1 MAQQLSIPI
10 QPVENPILCSP
21 YKEPDQHWLYDTKTG
36 VPTKTQGRRPA
47 SYWFKSERTGS
58 AQQQLSFVAEEE
70 RDDLPLVN
78 ALREDVRRWRT
89 SGWENASETTKKL
102 LRHWWRKDRGR
113 RLFFCQ
119 VEAVETIIYLREIL
133 ALGKKPR
140 WTPKLTLDDFN
151 TLSQG
156 RNPRPQE
163 LVSKVALHPKLAD
176 IPNEAGV
183 KAINRYACK
192 MATGSG
198 KTVVMAMLIS
208 WAFCNRGTK
217 PGDPRFPRRTLI
229 VCPNLTIKERLSVL
243 RPGDPNNYYEQF
255 DIVPS
260 SLRPELAKGKV
271 LVTNW
276 HWLAPEA
283 EVQNVGG
290 APIMKLGAESPEAF
304 ARNRLGDLWDDEPL
318 MVLNDEG
325 HHAYRPA
332 PVGENEELT
341 AEEKADREE
350 ATVWVSGLD
359 KINAACGIGICVDLS
374 ATPFY
379 IHGSGYP
386 EGSPFPWVVSDF
398 SLVDAI
404 ESGITKIPR
413 LPAMD
418 NTGRPDP
425 KYFKLWEHITRD
437 LTAGEKLTGGKP
449 KPEVVYR
456 KAEDALLTLAG
467 EWKQKFDQVASSA
480 PGQDRTPPVM
490 IVVCDNTDIAKQFY
504 RAISG
509 EELIEADEPDEDEDD
524 KHETPKRRKKK
535 QKAQKHYGTGLP
547 GFPELWN
554 RKGAEVTLRIDSN
567 LLAATESE
575 DPNATKK
582 DAAEELRKIV
592 SSVGRAGEAGEHIRC
607 VVSVNMLSEGWDANN
622 VTHILGLRAFHSQL
636 LCEQVVGRG
645 LRRMDYTPDPETGLL
660 TAEYVDIF
668 GVPFSLI
675 PFKGREPGG
684 GTPPDDRPKH
694 EVMALPE
701 RKAYEIRFPIV
712 EGYVVALKRNLIT
725 ADVNSVERT
734 ALDAWSTPTAAFV
747 RPQVGY
753 QIGHPGAHGGF
764 GYELVDRQEYY
775 DSIHPQT
782 IAFEIAREIVRALTE
797 ASHPGK
803 ERLRRESR
811 SELFP
816 QVLRIVQDYIRE
828 RVVFNGLHPCE
839 VGLQTYA
846 LRIIGLLIAAITPD
860 EGKGEAPL
868 LPRLNRYKPI
878 GSTESVRFKTVKPV
892 QMTGASHLNF
902 VACDTHSWEQAA
914 MFQFENLAQKGIVYC
929 YAKNDR
935 LEFNIPYELYGI
947 PHVYEPDFIV
957 RLRNSVNVVL
967 EIKGKQHEDT
977 DAKHQAAKRWV
988 SAVNNWGR
996 LGEWDFLVCR
1006 EPQRLAEG
1014 FTTLVAARRERIRA
1028 VAADL
1033 QAQAEG
1039 EVSRLRALGWTQADF
1054 ARSLK
1059 KLLETGRSD

>member
-1 MAQQLSIPI
+1 MVSQVSIPI

-21 YKEPDQHWLYDTKTG
+21 YREPDQHWLYDTQTG
-36 VPTKTQGRRPA
+36 VPTKSPGRRLA
-47 SYWFKSERTGS
+47 SYWFKNQRTGS
-58 AQQQLSFVAEEE
+58 AQQQMSFLAEEE

-78 ALREDVRRWRT
+78 ALRDDVRRWRMA
-89 SGWENASETTKKL
+89 GWENASETTKKL
-102 LRHWWRKDRGR
+102 LRHWWREDRGR

-140 WTPKLTLDDFN
+140 WTPKLTMDDFN
-151 TLSQG
+151 TLCQG
-156 RNPRPQE
+156 KNPRPE
-163 LVSKVALHPKLAD
+163 EWVASVAQHPKLAD

-183 KAINRYACK
+183 KAIHRYACK

-217 PGDPRFPRRTLI
+217 PGDPRFPRRAL
-229 VCPNLTIKERLSVL
+229 VLCPNLTIKERLNVL
-243 RPGDPNNYYEQF
+243 RPGDPKNYYEMF

-260 SLRPELAKGKV
+260 TLRTELAKGKV

-283 EVQNVGG
+283 DVQKVGG
-290 APIMKLGAESPEAF
+290 VPIAKLGPESNEAF
-304 ARNRLGDLWDDEPL
+304 ARSRLGDLWDDEPL

-332 PVGENEELT
+332 PVPEGVTLT
-341 AEEKADREE
+341 TEEKADREE

-359 KINAACGIGICVDLS
+359 KINAACGIGICVDMS

-379 IHGSGYP
+379 LHGSGYP
-386 EGSPFPWVVSDF
+386 EGSPFPWIVSDF

-413 LPAMD
+413 LPAID

-425 KYFKLWEHITRD
+425 KYFKLWDHITRD
-437 LTAGEKLTGGKP
+437 LRSGEKFTGGKP
-449 KPEVVYR
+449 KPAVVYR

-467 EWKQKFDQVASSA
+467 EWRQKLEQVTTSA

-490 IVVCDNTDIAKQFY
+490 IVVCDNTDIAKEFY

-509 EELIEADEPDEDEDD
+509 EEIIEADVPDENDDDDEA
-524 KHETPKRRKKK
+524 PKRREKKG
-535 QKAQKHYGTGLP
+535 KAKKHYGAGLS

-554 RKGAEVTLRIDSN
+554 REGAEVTLRIDSK
-567 LLAATESE
+567 LLAAAESE
-575 DPNATKK
+575 DPSTSKK
-582 DAAEELRKIV
+582 EAAEELRKIV
-592 SSVGRAGEAGEHIRC
+592 STVGRVGEAGEYIRC

-645 LRRMDYTPDPETGLL
+645 LRRMDYTPDPLTGRL

-684 GTPPDDRPKH
+684 GAPPEDRPKH

-701 RKAYEIRFPIV
+701 RKAFEVRFPVV
-712 EGYVVALKRNLIT
+712 EGYVVSLKRDLVT
-725 ADVNSVERT
+725 ADVSKVEQT
-734 ALDAWSTPTAAFV
+734 KLDPWTTPTAAFV

-753 QIGHPGAHGGF
+753 QIGHASAHSGF
-764 GYELVDRQEYY
+764 GFDLVDRQEYY
-775 DSIHPQT
+775 DSVHPQT
-782 IAFEIAREIVRALTE
+782 IEFEITREIVRALTD
-797 ASHPGK
+797 ATHPGK
-803 ERLRRESR
+803 ERRRRESR
-811 SELFP
+811 SALFP
-816 QVLRIVQDYIRE
+816 QVLRIVQSYIRE
-828 RVVFNGLHPCE
+828 RVELNGLNPCE
-839 VGLQTYA
+839 VGLQTYTQ
-846 LRIIGLLIAAITPD
+846 RIIGLLIAAITPD
-860 EGKGEAPL
+860 DGKGEAPL
-868 LPRLNRYKPI
+868 LPRLNRSRPI
-878 GSTESVRFKTVKPV
+878 DSTERIRFKTVKPV
-892 QMTGASHLNF
+892 QMTAASHLNF
-902 VACDTHSWEQAA
+902 VACDTNSWEQAA
-914 MFQFENLAQKGIVYC
+914 TFQLEKLAKEGLVFC
-929 YAKNDR
+929 YARNDH
-935 LEFNIPYELYGI
+935 LEFNIPYELYGN
-947 PHVYEPDFIV
+947 PLVYEPDFIV
-957 RLRNSVNVVL
+957 RLRNSMNVVL
-967 EIKGKQHEDT
+967 EIKGKQYEDT

-988 SAVNNWGR
+988 AAVNHWGR

-1006 EPQRLAEG
+1006 EPQRLSEEFAK
-1014 FTTLVAARRERIRA
+1014 LVATRNERIH
-1028 VAADL
+1028 AAAAAL
-1033 QAQAEG
+1033 REQAEA
-1039 EVSRLRALGWTQADF
+1039 EVERLRSLGWTQADF
-1054 ARSLK
+1054 AHALNE
-1059 KLLETGRSD
+1059 LLDPKGPE

>member
-1 MAQQLSIPI
+1 M
-10 QPVENPILCSP
+10 
-21 YKEPDQHWLYDTKTG
+21 
-36 VPTKTQGRRPA
+36 
-47 SYWFKSERTGS
+47 
-58 AQQQLSFVAEEE
+58 SFLAEEE
-70 RDDLPLVN
+70 REDLPLVN
-78 ALREDVRRWRT
+78 ALRDDVRRWRA

-102 LRHWWRKDRGR
+102 LRHWWREDRGR

-119 VEAVETIIYLREIL
+119 VEAAETVIYLREIL
-133 ALGKKPR
+133 AVGKKPR
-140 WTPKLTLDDFN
+140 WTPKLTQEDFN
-151 TLSQG
+151 TLNQG
-156 RNPRPQE
+156 RNPRPQDW
-163 LVSKVALHPKLAD
+163 VAKLAQHPKLAD

-217 PGDPRFPRRTLI
+217 PGDPRYPRRALV
-229 VCPNLTIKERLSVL
+229 VCPNLTIKERLNVL
-243 RPGDPNNYYEQF
+243 RPGDPHNYYEQF

-260 SLRPELAKGKV
+260 SLRPELSKGKV

-290 APIMKLGAESPEAF
+290 APIVKLGAESAEAF
-304 ARNRLGDLWDDEPL
+304 AQNRLGNLWDEEPL

-332 PVGENEELT
+332 LVGEDVKLT
-341 AEEKADREE
+341 AEEKADLEE

-359 KINAACGIGICVDLS
+359 KINSACGIGICVDMS

-386 EGSPFPWVVSDF
+386 EGSPFPWIVSDF

-404 ESGITKIPR
+404 ESGITKVPR

-437 LTAGEKLTGGKP
+437 LRAGEKLTGGKP
-449 KPEVVYR
+449 KPAVIYR

-467 EWKQKFDQVASSA
+467 EWKQKLEQVTLSA

-490 IVVCDNTDIAKQFY
+490 ILVCDNTDIAKEFY

-509 EELIEADEPDEDEDD
+509 EELIEADVPDEDEDD
-524 KHETPKRRKKK
+524 EDDAPRRRKKK
-535 QKAQKHYGTGLP
+535 QKAQKHYGTGLQ

-554 RKGAEVTLRIDSN
+554 RKGAEVTLRIDSK
-567 LLAATESE
+567 LLAAAESE
-575 DPNATKK
+575 DPNATRKE
-582 DAAEELRKIV
+582 AAEELRKIV
-592 SSVGRAGEAGEHIRC
+592 STVGRPGEAGEHIRC

-645 LRRMDYTPDPETGLL
+645 LRRMDYVAMPDERGELMLSP
-660 TAEYVDIF
+660 EYVDIF

-675 PFKGREPGG
+675 PFKGRPPGDPP
-684 GTPPDDRPKH
+684 PPDDRPKH

-701 RKAYEIRFPIV
+701 RKAFEIRFPVV
-712 EGYVVALKRNLIT
+712 EGYVVSLKRNLLT
-725 ADVNSVERT
+725 CDVRNVEKT
-734 ALDAWSTPTAAFV
+734 GLDAWSTPTDAFV

-753 QIGHPGAHGGF
+753 QIGHPSSHGGF
-764 GYELVDRQEYY
+764 GFELVNRQTYY
-775 DSIHPQT
+775 DSVHLQT
-782 IAFEIAREIVRALTE
+782 IQFEIAREIVRALTE
-797 ASHPGK
+797 AAHPGK

-811 SELFP
+811 SALFP
-816 QVLRIVQDYIRE
+816 QVLRIVQEYIGTPE
-828 RVVFNGLHPCE
+828 TTSRVDFNGLHPSE

-846 LRIIGLLIAAITPD
+846 QRIIGLLIAGIAPD
-860 EGKGEAPL
+860 DGKGESPL

-878 GSTESVRFKTVKPV
+878 GSTENVHFKTVKPV

-902 VACDTHSWEQAA
+902 VACDTGSWEQAA
-914 MFQFENLAQKGIVYC
+914 TFQLEKLAKEGIVFC
-929 YAKNDR
+929 YVRNDR
-935 LEFNIPYELYGI
+935 LEFNIPYELYGN

-967 EIKGKQHEDT
+967 EIKGKQQEDT
-977 DAKHQAAKRWV
+977 DAKHQAAKRWI
-988 SAVNNWGR
+988 SAVNHWGR

-1006 EPQRLAEG
+1006 EPQRLAEA
-1014 FTTLVAARRERIRA
+1014 FTSLVTARNERVQA
-1028 VAADL
+1028 VAAEL
-1033 QAQAEG
+1033 QTRAEA
-1039 EVSRLRALGWTQADF
+1039 ELERLRSLGWKQTDF
-1054 ARSLK
+1054 ARALK
-1059 KLLETGRSD
+1059 ELLETRGGN

>member
-1 MAQQLSIPI
+1 MSDEPIPI

-36 VPTKTQGRRPA
+36 IPSKTPGRRPA
-47 SYWFKSERTGS
+47 SYWFKTERTGG
-58 AQQQLSFVAEEE
+58 AQRDLFAEEE

-78 ALREDVRRWRT
+78 ALRDDVRRWRE

-102 LRHWWRKDRGR
+102 LRHWWREDRGR

-140 WTPKLTLDDFN
+140 WTPKLTLEDFS

-156 RNPRPQE
+156 KNPRPNDW
-163 LVSKVALHPKLAD
+163 VAQVAQHPKLAD

-183 KAINRYACK
+183 KAIHRYACK

-217 PGDPRFPRRTLI
+217 PGDPRFPRRAL
-229 VCPNLTIKERLSVL
+229 VLCPNLTIKERLNVL
-243 RPGDPNNYYEQF
+243 RPGDPNNYFEMF

-283 EVQNVGG
+283 EVQKVGG
-290 APIMKLGAESPEAF
+290 APIVKLGAESAEAF

-332 PVGENEELT
+332 PVSEEVKLT

-379 IHGSGYP
+379 LHGSGYP
-386 EGSPFPWVVSDF
+386 EGSPFPWIVSDF

-413 LPAMD
+413 LPAID
-418 NTGRPDP
+418 NTGKPDP

-437 LTAGEKLTGGKP
+437 LKSGEKLTGGKP
-449 KPEVVYR
+449 KPAVIYR
-456 KAEDALLTLAG
+456 KAQDALLTLAG
-467 EWKQKFDQVASSA
+467 EWKQKFEQVRSSA

-490 IVVCDNTDIAKQFY
+490 IVVCDNTEIAEEFY
-504 RAISG
+504 RRISG
-509 EELIEADEPDEDEDD
+509 EEIIEADVESEDDDEDD
-524 KHETPKRRKKK
+524 SVKKRRKKP
-535 QKAQKHYGTGLP
+535 KASKKYGNGEV
-547 GFPELWN
+547 FPELLSN
-554 RKGAEVTLRIDSN
+554 RAGAEVTLRIDSK
-567 LLAATESE
+567 LLAAAESE
-575 DPNATKK
+575 DPNTTKK
-582 DAAEELRKIV
+582 EAAEELRKIV
-592 SSVGRAGEAGEHIRC
+592 STVGRPGEAGEHIRC

-622 VTHILGLRAFHSQL
+622 VTHILGLRAFRSQL

-684 GTPPDDRPKH
+684 GPPPEDRPKH

-701 RKAYEIRFPIV
+701 RKAYEIRFPVV
-712 EGYVVALKRNLIT
+712 EGYVVSLKRNLVT
-725 ADVNSVERT
+725 AAVEKIERT
-734 ALDAWSTPTAAFV
+734 SLDAWNVPTAAFV

-753 QIGHPGAHGGF
+753 QIGHPGSHGGF
-764 GYELVDRQEYY
+764 GFDMVDRQAYY
-775 DSIHPQT
+775 DSVHPQT
-782 IAFEIAREIVRALTE
+782 IEFEITREIVRALTE
-797 ASHPGK
+797 AAHPGK

-811 SELFP
+811 GALFP
-816 QVLRIVQDYIRE
+816 QVLRIVQSYVRE
-828 RVVFNGLHPCE
+828 RVDLNGLNPCE
-839 VGLQTYA
+839 VGLETYA
-846 LRIIGLLIAAITPD
+846 QRIISLLTAAITPD
-860 EGKGEAPL
+860 DGKGEAPL
-868 LPRLNRYKPI
+868 LPRLNRYNPI
-878 GSTESVRFKTVKPV
+878 DSTARVRFKTVKPV
-892 QMTGASHLNF
+892 QATLVSHLNF
-902 VACDTHSWEQAA
+902 VACDTDSWEQAA
-914 MFQFENLAQKGIVYC
+914 TFQLEKLAKEGVVYC
-929 YAKNDR
+929 YARNDR
-935 LEFNIPYELYGI
+935 LEFNIPYELYGN

-957 RLRNSVNVVL
+957 RLRNAVNVVL
-967 EIKGKQHEDT
+967 EVKGKGREDT

-988 SAVNNWGR
+988 SAVNHWGR
-996 LGEWDFLVCR
+996 LGEWDFMVCR
-1006 EPQRLAEG
+1006 EPQRLSEKFAK
-1014 FTTLVAARRERIRA
+1014 LVTARNERISA
-1028 VAADL
+1028 LAAEL
-1033 QAQAEG
+1033 QAQAET
-1039 EVSRLRALGWTQADF
+1039 EVGRLRSLGWNQADF
-1054 ARSLK
+1054 ARALK
-1059 KLLETGRSD
+1059 ELLETP

>member
-21 YKEPDQHWLYDTKTG
+21 YKEPEQHWLYDTRTG
-36 VPTKTQGRRPA
+36 IPTKTPGRRPA
-47 SYWFKSERTGS
+47 SYWFKSERSGS
-58 AQQQLSFVAEEE
+58 AQQQMSFLAEEE

-78 ALREDVRRWRT
+78 ALRDDVRRWRAT
-89 SGWENASETTKKL
+89 GWESASETTKKL
-102 LRHWWRKDRGR
+102 LRHWWREDRAR

-140 WTPKLTLDDFN
+140 WTPKLTLEDFN

-156 RNPRPQE
+156 RNPRPLE
-163 LVSKVALHPKLAD
+163 WVAKVAQHPKLAD
-176 IPNEAGV
+176 IPNEPGA
-183 KAINRYACK
+183 KMISRYACK

-217 PGDPRFPRRTLI
+217 PGDPRFPRRALI
-229 VCPNLTIKERLSVL
+229 VCPNLTIKERLNVL
-243 RPGDPNNYYEQF
+243 RPGDSNNYYEQF

-260 SLRPELAKGKV
+260 TLRPDLAKGKV

-276 HWLAPEA
+276 HWLAPEP

-290 APIMKLGAESPEAF
+290 APIVKLGPESAEAF

-318 MVLNDEG
+318 LVLNDEG

-332 PVGENEELT
+332 PVGHDVKLT

-359 KINAACGIGICVDLS
+359 KINAACGIAICVDMS

-386 EGSPFPWVVSDF
+386 EGSPFPWIVSDF

-437 LTAGEKLTGGKP
+437 LKAGEKLTGGKP
-449 KPEVVYR
+449 KPAVVYR

-467 EWKQKFDQVASSA
+467 EWKQKLEQVASSA

-490 IVVCDNTDIAKQFY
+490 IVVCDNTDIAKEFY
-504 RAISG
+504 RSISG
-509 EELIEADEPDEDEDD
+509 EELIEADVPEDDEDD
-524 KHETPKRRKKK
+524 EGEAPKRKKRKLKP
-535 QKAQKHYGTGLP
+535 QKNYGAGLQ

-554 RKGAEVTLRIDSN
+554 RKEAEVTLRIDSN
-567 LLAATESE
+567 LLAAAESE

-582 DAAEELRKIV
+582 EAAEELRKIV
-592 SSVGRAGEAGEHIRC
+592 STVGRPGEPGENIRC

-645 LRRMDYTPDPETGLL
+645 LRRMDYVAMPDERGELMLSP
-660 TAEYVDIF
+660 EYVDIF

-675 PFKGREPGG
+675 PFKGREPGQG
-684 GTPPDDRPKH
+684 VQADDRPKH

-701 RKAYEIRFPIV
+701 RKAFEIRFPVV
-712 EGYVVALKRNLIT
+712 EGYVVSLSRNLVT
-725 ADVNSVERT
+725 ADVGNIERT
-734 ALDAWSTPTAAFV
+734 SLDAWTTPTAAFV

-753 QIGHPGAHGGF
+753 QIGHPSAHGGF
-764 GYELVDRQEYY
+764 GFEIVDRQMYY
-775 DSIHPQT
+775 NSIHPQT
-782 IAFEIAREIVRALTE
+782 IEFEITREIIRALST
-797 ASHPGK
+797 AAHPGR
-803 ERLRRESR
+803 ERLRSESR
-811 SELFP
+811 AALFP
-816 QVLRIVQDYIRE
+816 QVLRIVHTYIRD
-828 RVVFNGLHPCE
+828 RVDFNGLHACE

-846 LRIIGLLIAAITPD
+846 QRIIGLLIAAIKPD
-860 EGKGEAPL
+860 DTQGEAPL

-878 GSTESVRFKTVKPV
+878 ESTERVHFKTVKPV
-892 QMTGASHLNF
+892 LMTGASHLNF
-902 VACDTHSWEQAA
+902 VACDTNSWEQAA
-914 MFQFENLAQKGIVYC
+914 TFQLERLAKEGVVLC
-929 YAKNDR
+929 YARNDR
-935 LEFNIPYELYGI
+935 LEFNIPYELYGN
-947 PHVYEPDFIV
+947 PQVYEPDFIV
-957 RLRNSVNVVL
+957 RLRNSVHVVL
-967 EIKGKQHEDT
+967 EIKGQQHEDT
-977 DAKHQAAKRWV
+977 DAKHQAAKRWI
-988 SAVNNWGR
+988 SAVNHWGR

-1006 EPQRLAEG
+1006 DPQLLAEG
-1014 FTTLVAARRERIRA
+1014 LGKLVTDRHEQI
-1028 VAADL
+1028 
-1033 QAQAEG
+1033 
-1039 EVSRLRALGWTQADF
+1039 S
-1054 ARSLK
+1054 
-1059 KLLETGRSD
+1059 

>member
-1 MAQQLSIPI
+1 MPENPIPI
-10 QPVENPILCSP
+10 QPVDNPILCSP
-21 YKEPDQHWLYDTKTG
+21 YKVPDQHWLYDTRTGIPSKT
-36 VPTKTQGRRPA
+36 PGRRPA
-47 SYWFKSERTGS
+47 SYWFKAERTGS
-58 AQQQLSFVAEEE
+58 SQMSLLAEEE

-78 ALREDVRRWRT
+78 ALRDDVQRWRE

-102 LRHWWRKDRGR
+102 LRHWWREDRTR

-119 VEAVETIIYLREIL
+119 LEAVETIIYLQEIL

-140 WTPKLTLDDFN
+140 WTPKLTLEDFSA
-151 TLSQG
+151 LSHG
-156 RNPRPQE
+156 RNPRPLE
-163 LVSKVALHPKLAD
+163 WMAKVAQHPKLAD
-176 IPNEAGV
+176 YPNEAGLNP
-183 KAINRYACK
+183 IPRYACK

-217 PGDPRFPRRTLI
+217 PGDPRYPRRALV

-243 RPGDPNNYYEQF
+243 RPGDPNSYYEIF

-276 HWLAPEA
+276 HWLSPEA

-290 APIMKLGAESPEAF
+290 APIVKLGPESAEAF
-304 ARNRLGDLWDDEPL
+304 TRNRLGDLWDEEPL
-318 MVLNDEG
+318 MVFNDEG

-332 PVGENEELT
+332 PVTEDVKLT

-359 KINAACGIGICVDLS
+359 KINAACGIRICLDLS

-386 EGSPFPWVVSDF
+386 EGSPFPWIVSDF

-413 LPAMD
+413 LPALD

-437 LTAGEKLTGGKP
+437 LKPGERLTGGKP
-449 KPEVVYR
+449 KPAVIYR
-456 KAEDALLTLAG
+456 KAEDALLTLAS
-467 EWKQKFDQVASSA
+467 EWKQKLDQVTLSA

-490 IVVCDNTDIAKQFY
+490 IVVCDNTDIAEHFY
-504 RAISG
+504 RSISG
-509 EELIEADEPDEDEDD
+509 EELIKADIPDDEDED
-524 KHETPKRRKKK
+524 ETPKRRKKK
-535 QKAQKHYGTGLP
+535 AKTQKQYGAGLQ
-547 GFPELWN
+547 GFPQLWN
-554 RKGAEVTLRIDSN
+554 RQGAEVTLRIDSN
-567 LLAATESE
+567 LLAAAESE
-575 DPNATKK
+575 DPKATKK
-582 DAAEELRKIV
+582 EAAEELRKVV
-592 SSVGRAGEAGEHIRC
+592 STVGKPGEAGENIRC

-684 GTPPDDRPKH
+684 AAPSEDRPKH

-701 RKAYEIRFPIV
+701 RKTFEIRFPIV
-712 EGYVVALKRNLIT
+712 EGYVVSLNRNLVT
-725 ADVNSVERT
+725 CDVSKVERT
-734 ALDAWSTPTAAFV
+734 SLDPWNTPTDAFV

-753 QIGHPGAHGGF
+753 QIGHPSAHGGF
-764 GYELVDRQEYY
+764 DFELVNRQTYY
-775 DSIHPQT
+775 DSVHPQT
-782 IAFEIAREIVRALTE
+782 IEFEIAREIIRALTE
-797 ASHPGK
+797 AAHPGK

-811 SELFP
+811 TALFP
-816 QVLRIVQDYIRE
+816 QVLKIVQEYVRD
-828 RVVFNGLHPCE
+828 RVEFNGLHSCE

-846 LRIIGLLIAAITPD
+846 QRIIGLLIAAIIPAD
-860 EGKGEAPL
+860 DKGAALL

-878 GSTESVRFKTVKPV
+878 GSTDSVHFKTVKPV
-892 QMTGASHLNF
+892 QVTAASHLNF
-902 VACDTHSWEQAA
+902 VACDTSSWEQAA
-914 MFQFENLAQKGIVYC
+914 TFQLEKLAKEEIVFC
-929 YAKNDR
+929 YARNDR
-935 LEFNIPYELYGI
+935 LEFNIPYELYGN

-957 RLRNSVNVVL
+957 RLHNSVNVVL
-967 EIKGKQHEDT
+967 EIKGKPHEDT
-977 DAKHQAAKRWV
+977 DAKHQAARRWV
-988 SAVNNWGR
+988 SAVNHWGI

-1006 EPQRLAEG
+1006 EPQRLSAE
-1014 FTTLVAARRERIRA
+1014 FTNLIEARKKRVIA
-1028 VAADL
+1028 VADRL
-1033 QAQAEG
+1033 Q
-1039 EVSRLRALGWTQADF
+1039 LRAEDGVI
-1054 ARSLK
+1054 RS
-1059 KLLETGRSD
+1059 

>member
-1 MAQQLSIPI
+1 
-10 QPVENPILCSP
+10 
-21 YKEPDQHWLYDTKTG
+21 
-36 VPTKTQGRRPA
+36 
-47 SYWFKSERTGS
+47 
-58 AQQQLSFVAEEE
+58 
-70 RDDLPLVN
+70 
-78 ALREDVRRWRT
+78 
-89 SGWENASETTKKL
+89 
-102 LRHWWRKDRGR
+102 
-113 RLFFCQ
+113 
-119 VEAVETIIYLREIL
+119 
-133 ALGKKPR
+133 
-140 WTPKLTLDDFN
+140 
-151 TLSQG
+151 
-156 RNPRPQE
+156 
-163 LVSKVALHPKLAD
+163 
-176 IPNEAGV
+176 
-183 KAINRYACK
+183 
-192 MATGSG
+192 
-198 KTVVMAMLIS
+198 MAMLIS
-208 WAFCNRGTK
+208 WAFCNRGAK
-217 PGDPRFPRRTLI
+217 PGDPNFPRRALV
-229 VCPNLTIKERLSVL
+229 VCPNLTIKERLNVL
-243 RPGDPNNYYEQF
+243 RPGDPNNYYEHF

-260 SLRPELAKGKV
+260 SLRPDLAKGKV

-290 APIMKLGAESPEAF
+290 TPIVKLGAESAEAF
-304 ARNRLGDLWDDEPL
+304 ARNRLGDLWDEEPL

-332 PVGENEELT
+332 LVGEDVNLT
-341 AEEKADREE
+341 VEEKADREE

-359 KINAACGIGICVDLS
+359 KINAACGIGICIDMS

-386 EGSPFPWVVSDF
+386 EGSPFPWIVSDF

-437 LTAGEKLTGGKP
+437 LKSGEKLTGGKP
-449 KPEVVYR
+449 KPAVVYR

-467 EWKQKFDQVASSA
+467 EWKQKHEQVMLSA
-480 PGQDRTPPVM
+480 PDQDRTPPVM
-490 IVVCDNTDIAKQFY
+490 IVVCDNTDIAKEFY

-509 EELIEADEPDEDEDD
+509 EDLIEADTSDKEEDDEDD
-524 KHETPKRRKKK
+524 EAPRRRKKK
-535 QKAQKHYGTGLP
+535 AKAQKSYGAGLQ

-567 LLAATESE
+567 LLAAAESE
-575 DPNATKK
+575 DPNATRKE
-582 DAAEELRKIV
+582 AAEELRKIV
-592 SSVGRAGEAGEHIRC
+592 STVGRPGESGEHIRC

-668 GVPFSLI
+668 GIPFSLI

-684 GTPPDDRPKH
+684 DPPPDDRPKH

-701 RKAYEIRFPIV
+701 RKALEIRFPVV
-712 EGYVVALKRNLIT
+712 EGYVVSLQRNLIT
-725 ADVNSVERT
+725 ADVSKVERT

-753 QIGHPGAHGGF
+753 QIGPPSAHGGF
-764 GYELVDRQEYY
+764 GFELMDRQTYY
-775 DSIHPQT
+775 DSIHLQT
-782 IAFEIAREIVRALTE
+782 IEFEIAREIVRALTE
-797 ASHPGK
+797 AAHPGK

-811 SELFP
+811 SALFP
-816 QVLRIVQDYIRE
+816 QVLSIVQEYIGTPE
-828 RVVFNGLHPCE
+828 SPSRVVFNGLHPCE

-846 LRIIGLLIAAITPD
+846 QRIIGLLIAAITPD
-860 EGKGEAPL
+860 DDNGEVPL

-878 GSTESVRFKTVKPV
+878 GSTESVHFKTVKPV
-892 QMTGASHLNF
+892 QITGASHLNF
-902 VACDTHSWEQAA
+902 VASDTNSWEQAA
-914 MFQFENLAQKGIVYC
+914 TFQLEVLAKEGAVFC
-929 YAKNDR
+929 YARNDR
-935 LEFNIPYELYGI
+935 LEFNIPYELYGN
-947 PHVYEPDFIV
+947 PQAYEPDFIV
-957 RLRNSVNVVL
+957 RLSNSVNVVL
-967 EIKGKQHEDT
+967 EIKGKQYDDA

-988 SAVNNWGR
+988 SAVNHWGR

-1014 FTTLVAARRERIRA
+1014 LRKLIAARSERISVVAAELQTRA
-1028 VAADL
+1028 E
-1033 QAQAEG
+1033 AE
-1039 EVSRLRALGWTQADF
+1039 
-1054 ARSLK
+1054 
-1059 KLLETGRSD
+1059 